1 MIEVDRAQ
9 VLAYRFD
16 AHGLAPSTPGPV
28 ETVLASGV
36 QDYPPGRSAALAIRL
51 RTGRAL
57 ETSTVLVHSMRGAM
71 HLHRATDLP
80 RLVAALRIEDVQD
93 MPPQAIGPF
102 GAELTEAGITFAD
115 ALDEVAEAMRLAFT
129 NGGPGWTPT
138 KGELSGTVSP
148 TVRPPLAPWCEGC
161 GVFHIHDKLFRMA
174 TLEARL
180 VIMLDTNSPS
190 MFRFHPAKQ
199 PPPGTP
205 SAENSGA
212 GANAGTA
219 PHTATVP
226 SADTDPRAVAG
237 ADSAASRAELVRAFL
252 AAFGPAKPT
261 HLASWLSITP
271 AAARRWWDRIADEL
285 RPIKVDGRR
294 YWTHADHLQA
304 LRSPP
309 KPDGIRLLPPYDPL
323 TELADRELLV
333 PDPARRK
340 AVWKTAANPGIVLLN
355 GEIAGVWRQRRTRDR
370 LTLRVDPFTELP
382 NHHRKK
388 AEPDAA
394 TIADYFGARD
404 HDLVFE

>member
-80 RLVAALRIEDVQD
+80 RLVAALRIENVQD

-190 MFRFHPAKQ
+190 MFRFHPAPQ
-199 PPPGTP
+199 LPSRTPPAANTDA
-205 SAENSGA
+205 SAG
-212 GANAGTA
+212 GDANARA
-219 PHTATVP
+219 R
-226 SADTDPRAVAG
+226 ADTDPRADAD

-252 AAFGPAKPT
+252 AAFGPAKPA
-261 HLASWLSITP
+261 HLASWLSVTP
-271 AAARRWWDRIADEL
+271 AAARRWWGLIEDEL

-304 LRSPP
+304 LRSAPR
-309 KPDGIRLLPPYDPL
+309 PDGIRLLPPYDPL

-355 GEIAGVWRQRRTRDR
+355 GEIAGVWRQRRSRDR
-370 LTLRVDPFTELP
+370 LTLRVEPFTELP
-382 NHHRKK
+382 VHHRRET
-388 AEPDAA
+388 EPDAA
-394 TIADYFGARD
+394 TIADHFGARD
-404 HDLVFE
+404 HDQVFE